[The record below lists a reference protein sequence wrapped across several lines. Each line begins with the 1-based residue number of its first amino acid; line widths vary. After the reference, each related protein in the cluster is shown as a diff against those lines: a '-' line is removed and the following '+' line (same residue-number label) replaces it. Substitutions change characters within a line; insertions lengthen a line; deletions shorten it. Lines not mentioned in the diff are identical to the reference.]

1 MPLLFRKGDTRAA
14 KAVQLI
20 LYVPSLVAVEYTDG
34 AGAFVIHDVNPPPS
48 PSEALGQC
56 EG

>member
-34 AGAFVIHDVNPPPS
+34 AGAFVIHDVKHSPS